1 MQIRFVYMTAGSR
14 EEAATIGR
22 ALVEER
28 LAACVN
34 IISPMQSIY
43 RWQGKIEEDSEVV
56 MIAKTTARHMD
67 RLISKVREL
76 HSYECPCIVAWE
88 IVDGNAPFLEW
99 IGREVAD
106 RGE

>member
-14 EEAATIGR
+14 EEAAAVGR
-22 ALVEER
+22 VLVEER

-56 MIAKTTARHMD
+56 MIAKTTSRRMD
-67 RLISKVREL
+67 RLISKAREL

-88 IVDGNAPFLEW
+88 IADGNASFLEW
-99 IGREVAD
+99 IAREVD
-106 RGE
+106 DQGK

>member
-14 EEAATIGR
+14 KEAVTIGR
-22 ALVEER
+22 VLVEER

-56 MIAKTTARHMD
+56 MIAKTTARRMD
-67 RLISKVREL
+67 RLVSKVREL

-88 IVDGNAPFLEW
+88 IADGNAPFLEW
-99 IGREVAD
+99 IGREVGD